1 MVEENRQPEPSPPHT
16 GDGQHAEPPPENP
29 PVLYEHSD
37 ASFRWVLGLLI
48 AAAILGVIIHVVI
61 LQFYH
66 RYEDHQAKIKSS
78 RFPLS
83 NPPGQRLPEEPRLE
97 QINRMEDIQKGNVH

>member
-1 MVEENRQPEPSPPHT
+1 MVEENRHPEPSPPNAV
-16 GDGQHAEPPPENP
+16 DGQHPPQAPENP

-48 AAAILGVIIHVVI
+48 AGAILGIIIHVVI
-61 LQFYH
+61 LWFYR
-66 RYEDHQAKIKSS
+66 RYEDSQAKIKSS

-83 NPPGQRLPEEPRLE
+83 NAPSHRLPAEPRLE
-97 QINRMEDIQKGNVH
+97 QINRMEDIQK